1 MGGMLVGLGRF
12 LGWTAEPLLRTP
24 GMRVGL
30 WPTRQG
36 TPIAKDMW
44 MLGVE
49 VDELTTRVR

>member
-1 MGGMLVGLGRF
+1 
-12 LGWTAEPLLRTP
+12 
-24 GMRVGL
+24 MRVGL
-30 WPTRQG
+30 RPTRQG